1 MMQLSLFT
9 LALKSLRFRKLS
21 VGLTIFSIALSVT
34 LLLGVDTARM
44 QAKNNFINTITGTD
58 LIVGSR
64 SGSIQLLLYTIFHLG
79 SATNNV
85 SWQSYEKISQH
96 PRVGWNIPIS
106 LGDSHKGFRVIGT
119 NNNYFKYYRYAKSK
133 KLAFKDGQVFSAL
146 FEVVL
151 GANVANKLNYRL
163 NDKIVLAH
171 GTGNTSISNHENLPF
186 TIKGILQKTGTPVDN
201 SLFIT
206 LAGLE
211 AVHIGWESGVA
222 ISKHKISAD
231 QLTPNDP
238 RLVPKSITAF
248 MLGLKNKQDIFGI
261 QRAIN
266 NYKKEPLLAILP
278 GITLLELWKVVGV
291 VEKILFIISLFVVVV
306 GLFGMLAI
314 ILTSLNQRGRELAVL
329 RSVGAS
335 PHSVFILLVLESEL
349 LVLLGI
355 ISGMILL
362 YMGILTINPLL
373 YQSLGIRI
381 ELMPPTL
388 FQWKLMLGIL
398 ISGFIIAL
406 IPARNAYRKTLQ
418 DGLTIRA

>member
-1 MMQLSLFT
+1 MIQLSLFN
-9 LALKSLRFRKLS
+9 LAIKSLRFRKLS

-34 LLLGVDTARM
+34 LLLGVDTVRI
-44 QAKNNFINTITGTD
+44 QAKKNFVNTISGTD

-85 SWQSYEKISQH
+85 SWQNYEKISGH
-96 PRVGWNIPIS
+96 PRVSWNIPIS
-106 LGDSHKGFRVIGT
+106 LGDSHNGFRVIGT
-119 NNNYFKYYRYAKSK
+119 NNNYFKHYRYAKSK
-133 KLAFKDGQVFSAL
+133 KLVFKDGHEFSDL

-151 GANVANKLNYRL
+151 GANVANNLDYQL
-163 NDKIVLAH
+163 NDRIVLAH
-171 GTGNTSISNHENLPF
+171 GTGNTSISKHDNLPF
-186 TIKGILQKTGTPVDN
+186 TIKGILHKTGTPVDN
-201 SLFIT
+201 SLLIT
-206 LAGLE
+206 LGGLE

-222 ISKHKISAD
+222 AGQHKITANELTAD
-231 QLTPNDP
+231 DP
-238 RLVPKSITAF
+238 RLIPKSITAF
-248 MLGLKNKQDIFGI
+248 MMGLKNKQDIFGI

-278 GITLLELWKVVGV
+278 GITLLELWKVVGII
-291 VEKILFIISLFVVVV
+291 EKILFIISLFVVVV

-314 ILTSLNQRGRELAVL
+314 ILTNLNQRGRELAVL

-335 PHSVFILLVLESEL
+335 PLSVFILLVMESEL

-355 ISGMILL
+355 IVGMILL
-362 YMGILTINPLL
+362 YVGIFTINPLL
-373 YQSLGIRI
+373 YQSFGIMI

-406 IPARNAYRKTLQ
+406 IPAYNAYRKTLQ